1 MPSPVVA
8 GAAPLI
14 SESPLGLLLPTPFFW
29 KDTTCLQLDSLNI
42 LLSRIQDAQKPAFIL
57 SPLCPLWSQQKP
69 GAERG

>member
-8 GAAPLI
+8 GAALLI
-14 SESPLGLLLPTPFFW
+14 SESPLGLLLPTPFFG

-57 SPLCPLWSQQKP
+57 SPLCPLWSKLVVFMLV
-69 GAERG
+69 